1 MKISLKTVIK
11 LLTLLIMISNAKA
24 LQRINDIYIDRL
36 NVFDSTQ
43 SDWFFAAPLA
53 NSLHALT
60 KKYLIEDEL
69 LFSKDDVVDYDLIY
83 ESERNLRSTNLF
95 TKVNIE
101 VDSVSEY
108 YCDIYVTTQDR
119 WSTSPSV
126 LFGTGGNAT
135 SWGGKIE
142 EYNFLGTGTGI
153 DVEALHR
160 SENNI
165 GWQGRFEII
174 QRRLFRSEY
183 TFDGSLQAN
192 RFRTEQDLSV
202 YKPFRT
208 IATEWSYGFN
218 GENHFGNDFKYF
230 GNASSEL
237 IEFHSRNLMAWL
249 AHSWQ
254 RKDRVFAT
262 LAVEL
267 NDVNR
272 QKPDSL
278 FRQAYDNTGRIY
290 LAFSSVGE
298 DFIKTSKLNQW
309 QDEDLP
315 IGGWGT
321 AILGKTFALRPGGL
335 NLYYLGGQGEKSY
348 LYKDMY
354 LFGQVTGAS
363 CFSRDLGR
371 FTYEEFFGLGFYRIT
386 ESILLAGRFRQQ
398 SVWNWDAMRQLVL
411 DNDFGLRGYE
421 LNSFSGDNRIIANL
435 ELRLFP
441 DINIW
446 FLKTGGTAFWDA
458 GTVWDQTIEL
468 GKTRWHNSLGF
479 GLRFQVMKT
488 TGPTSLFRIDF
499 AYNCDEKKFGSII
512 FTTDQLFS
520 VFQKHDYRLPEMFGS
535 EFDYE

>member
-1 MKISLKTVIK
+1 MRISL
-11 LLTLLIMISNAKA
+11 LTGFFVLIIITGFSKINAS
-24 LQRINDIYIDRL
+24 QRINDIYIDRL

-53 NSLHALT
+53 NSLHVLT
-60 KKYLIEDEL
+60 KRYIIEDEL
-69 LFSKDDVVDYDLIY
+69 LFNKDDVVDYDLIY
-83 ESERNLRSTNLF
+83 ETERNLRATNLF
-95 TKVNIE
+95 TKVKIE
-101 VDSVSEY
+101 LDSVSEY
-108 YCDIYVTTQDR
+108 YCDVYLTTQDR
-119 WSTSPSV
+119 WSTSPSI
-126 LFGTGGNAT
+126 LLGTGGNAT

-165 GWQGRFEII
+165 GWQGMVELT

-183 TFDGSLQAN
+183 TFFGSLQAN
-192 RFRTEQDLSV
+192 RYRTEQDLSI
-202 YKPFRT
+202 YQPFRT
-208 IATEWSYGFN
+208 LATEWSYGFN
-218 GENHFGNDFKYF
+218 GQNNFGSDFKYN
-230 GNASSEL
+230 GSSNIEL
-237 IEFHSRNLMAWL
+237 IEFHSRNLMAWIS
-249 AHSWQ
+249 HSWK
-254 RKDRVFAT
+254 RIDRVFAT
-262 LAVEL
+262 FAIEL

-290 LAFSSVGE
+290 IAFSSVGE
-298 DFIKTSKLNQW
+298 DFIKTNKLNQW

-321 AILGKTFALRPGGL
+321 AILGKTFAIRPGGV

-348 LYKDMY
+348 LYKNLY
-354 LFGQVTGAS
+354 LFGQMTGAS
-363 CFSRDLGR
+363 SFSRDLGR
-371 FTYEEFFGLGFYRIT
+371 FTYEEFFGLGFFRIT
-386 ESILLAGRFRQQ
+386 QSMLLAARFRQQ
-398 SVWNWDAMRQLVL
+398 SVWNWDALRQLVL
-411 DNDFGLRGYE
+411 DNDFGLRGYD

-435 ELRLFP
+435 EFRLFP
-441 DINIW
+441 DFNIW

-458 GTVWDQTIEL
+458 GTVWDQTVNL
-468 GKTRWHNSLGF
+468 NKTRWHNSLGF

-499 AYNCDEKKFGSII
+499 AFNCDQKKFGSII

-520 VFQKHDYRLPEMFGS
+520 VFQKHDFRLPELFGS
-535 EFDYE
+535 EYDYE